1 MHQSFDINDKGI
13 KKKDF
18 SFKKAVLVS
27 IPISLVLTFFFF
39 HDFIPFTVELLLV
52 IFSLILL
59 KNYRPYDFPHWTKE
73 K

>member
-1 MHQSFDINDKGI
+1 MWKLLNILYRITSY
-13 KKKDF
+13 
-18 SFKKAVLVS
+18 VLFLA
-27 IPISLVLTFFFF
+27 IPLAASCKFATFFFF

>member
-1 MHQSFDINDKGI
+1 MWKLLNILYRITSY
-13 KKKDF
+13 
-18 SFKKAVLVS
+18 VLFLA
-27 IPISLVLTFFFF
+27 ILLGAPCKFITFFFF
-39 HDFIPFTVELLLV
+39 NDFIPFTVELLLV

>member
-1 MHQSFDINDKGI
+1 MWKLLNILYRI
-13 KKKDF
+13 T
-18 SFKKAVLVS
+18 AYVLFLAILLGAS
-27 IPISLVLTFFFF
+27 CKFLTFFFF

>member
-1 MHQSFDINDKGI
+1 MWKLLNILYRITSY
-13 KKKDF
+13 
-18 SFKKAVLVS
+18 VLFLAILLGAS
-27 IPISLVLTFFFF
+27 RKFLTIFFF

>member
-1 MHQSFDINDKGI
+1 MWKLLNILYRITSY
-13 KKKDF
+13 
-18 SFKKAVLVS
+18 VLFLA
-27 IPISLVLTFFFF
+27 ILLGAPCKFLTFFFF

-59 KNYRPYDFPHWTKE
+59 KNDRPYDVPHWTKE

>member
-1 MHQSFDINDKGI
+1 MWKLLNILYRITSY
-13 KKKDF
+13 
-18 SFKKAVLVS
+18 VLFLA
-27 IPISLVLTFFFF
+27 ILLGAPCKFLTFFFF
-39 HDFIPFTVELLLV
+39 HDFIPFIVELLLV